1 MDDRPSDPEA
11 LERYIERNVQ
21 ELARTVDE
29 IADRTNPKNVA
40 RRGADRLKEEAGQVA
55 KAVGAMIG
63 APADADDPER
73 GGIDKRVVLAGA
85 AAVTVAALVLWSR
98 RRRRR

>member
-1 MDDRPSDPEA
+1 MDDRPGDPEA
-11 LERYIERNVQ
+11 LDRYIERNLQ

-29 IADRTNPKNVA
+29 VADRVNPKNVA

-55 KAVGAMIG
+55 KVVGALVG
-63 APADADDPER
+63 APSDDAGPE
-73 GGIDKRVVLAGA
+73 GGGLDKRVVLAGVG
-85 AAVTVAALVLWSR
+85 AVTVAALVLWSR

>member
-63 APADADDPER
+63 APADDDPER
-73 GGIDKRVVLAGA
+73 GGVDKRVVLAGVG